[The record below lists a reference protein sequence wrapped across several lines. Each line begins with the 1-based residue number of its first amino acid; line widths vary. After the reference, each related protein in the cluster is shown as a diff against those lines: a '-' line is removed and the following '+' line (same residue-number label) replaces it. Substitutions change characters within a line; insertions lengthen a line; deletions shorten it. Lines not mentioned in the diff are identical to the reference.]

1 MADAKIP
8 IHNVNSQLNVD
19 ILYRDSGDGYGLAT
33 AVLPT
38 PTSTTASP
46 LTGQVTVTTA
56 GTAVQGSSIASP
68 NGFMIFMKPANTSY
82 GYVGNT
88 GAGDVAS
95 TNGVIMDA
103 TKIPVIVVGVDNL
116 DKLWFDAAV
125 SGEGFSWMKM

>member
-1 MADAKIP
+1 MADKTIR
-8 IHNVNSQLNVD
+8 HHDTKTQSDVD
-19 ILYRDSGDGYGLAT
+19 ILYRDGGNGYGA
-33 AVLPT
+33 AMSILPT

-68 NGFMIFMKPANTSY
+68 NGFMIFMKPQNTSY

-95 TNGVIMDA
+95 NNGVIMDS
-103 TKIPVIVVGVDNL
+103 TKIPIVVVGVDNL
-116 DKLWFDAAV
+116 NKLWFDVAV
-125 SGEGFSWMKM
+125 SGEGFSWMKL

>member
-1 MADAKIP
+1 MADKTIR
-8 IHNVNSQLNVD
+8 HHDTKTQSDVD
-19 ILYRDSGDGYGLAT
+19 ILYRDNGAGYGLAT

-88 GAGDVAS
+88 GAGDVTS

-103 TKIPVIVVGVDNL
+103 TKIPVIIVAVDNL

-125 SGEGFSWMKM
+125 SGEGFSWMKL